1 MKLLLLVALFG
12 RAWAQETSL
21 GNQEIEVRG
30 KAKAPAAD
38 PKIPLAAPTRPVV
51 DEVIRSLDVYKT
63 DYSAKL
69 PAVEDAA
76 GPRRGNRPFP
86 GSPFLAMETGQF
98 PFPYDRWVFEV
109 LDGRFVIWSTGDE
122 GKADELVTWDGLD
135 SSGGFAVKTGT
146 PYKFRFTGIKGKES
160 LSVLSKEVVFSS
172 LLLRETLGAA
182 RLEVVTETLFMEGKA
197 AISKEGERHLQA
209 LCSRLRRVRES
220 VAYRVQ
226 VHDLAPKSALS
237 KKRRAALEKF
247 LRAELLASPGRL
259 KVELLPPGERG
270 AVVEV
275 QLPAEEGETILSEP

>member
-1 MKLLLLVALFG
+1 MNFLIALG
-12 RAWAQETSL
+12 VLAAASAQETSL
-21 GNQEIEVRG
+21 GTQEIEVRG
-30 KAKAPAAD
+30 KAKSPAAD

-69 PAVEDAA
+69 PPVEDAA
-76 GPRRGNRPFP
+76 GPRRGSRPFP
-86 GSPFLAMETGQF
+86 GSPFLAMETAEF

-109 LDGRFVIWSTGDE
+109 LDGKFVIWSTGDV

-135 SSGGFAVKTGT
+135 SSGGFAVKTGV

-160 LSVLSKEVVFSS
+160 LSVLSKEVVFTS

-182 RLEVVTETLFMEGKA
+182 RLEVVTETLFAERKA
-197 AISKEGERHLQA
+197 SISKEGERHLQA

-226 VHDLAPKSALS
+226 VHDPAPKSPLA

-259 KVELLPPGERG
+259 KVELLPPAERG
-270 AVVEV
+270 AVVSV
-275 QLPAEEGETILSEP
+275 HLPAEEGEIISTEP

>member
-1 MKLLLLVALFG
+1 MNLLLIAVLAT
-12 RAWAQETSL
+12 ASAQETSL

-38 PKIPLAAPTRPVV
+38 PKIPLAAPTRPIV

-69 PAVEDAA
+69 PPVEDAA

-135 SSGGFAVKTGT
+135 SSGGFAVKTGV

-160 LSVLSKEVVFSS
+160 LSVLSKEVVLTS

-182 RLEVVTETLFMEGKA
+182 RLEVLTETIFVEGKPG
-197 AISKEGERHLQA
+197 ISKEGERHLQA
-209 LCSRLRRVRES
+209 LCSRLRRVPES
-220 VAYRVQ
+220 VAYRIQ
-226 VHDLAPKSALS
+226 VHDPAPKAPLA
-237 KKRRAALEKF
+237 KKRRASLEKF

-259 KVELLPPGERG
+259 KVELLSPGERG
-270 AVVEV
+270 AVVSV
-275 QLPAEEGETILSEP
+275 HLPAEEGEIISTDP